1 MNSVT
6 ELVSTVQSL
15 SLAGAFLFLGL
26 QLLLR
31 PAVCAEKFTTFA
43 DRFQSRG
50 IPIPMRGSAPAAVPD
65 TPLVRGVLRA
75 AGIALAL
82 SSLLTLPSVI

>member
-1 MNSVT
+1 MDSFAD
-6 ELVSTVQSL
+6 LVSTVQSL

-26 QLLLR
+26 QLTLR
-31 PAVCAEKFTTFA
+31 PAVCAEKFTSFA

-50 IPIPMRGSAPAAVPD
+50 MPIPMRGSAPAAVPD

-75 AGIALAL
+75 AGVALAL
-82 SSLLTLPSVI
+82 SGLVNLPGVR

>member
-1 MNSVT
+1 MDSFA

-15 SLAGAFLFLGL
+15 ALAGAFLFLGV
-26 QLLLR
+26 QLMLR
-31 PAVCAEKFTTFA
+31 PAVCAEKFTSFA

-50 IPIPMRGSAPAAVPD
+50 MPIPMRGSAPAAVPD

-75 AGIALAL
+75 AGVALAL
-82 SSLLTLPSVI
+82 SGLLNLPGVR

>member
-1 MNSVT
+1 MNSLP
-6 ELVSTVQSL
+6 ELVATLQQL
-15 SLAGAFLFLGL
+15 LLAGAFLFLGL

-31 PAVCAEKFTTFA
+31 PTNCAEAMSDLA

-50 IPIPMRGSAPAAVPD
+50 LPLGLRGATPASIPD

-75 AGIALAL
+75 AGL
-82 SSLLTLPSVI
+82 SLVLLSLLRLPALV